1 LGDVRLRRSAGE
13 RERIMNEALE
23 PGASVAEV
31 ARRHAMNANLL
42 FKWLR
47 EAGYGRQTRERASG
61 GGAVIDMAKPLEFVP
76 LGVFSRDDEAGAAV
90 TLPAPRTPPPA
101 SAVVSPT
108 HLPATPRLEER
119 AGVIEVELA
128 GGSRVRVDAFVNERA
143 LCRVLRAM
151 KATS

>member
-1 LGDVRLRRSAGE
+1 
-13 RERIMNEALE
+13 MNEALE

-47 EAGYGRQTRERASG
+47 LAGYGRQVRERVNG
-61 GGAVIDMAKPLEFVP
+61 GVVVDMAKPLEFVP

-90 TLPAPRTPPPA
+90 TLPAVRTPTPA
-101 SAVVSPT
+101 PAVVSPA